1 VKLVCLFNLCGICLV
16 VVLTHV
22 LAKERTAR
30 IELLGWI
37 CVVLSTSVFA
47 APLSIIVSLLIII
60 ISRLLQNLINFS
72 LYSWW

>member
-1 VKLVCLFNLCGICLV
+1 MLDLQFFTFKMIFLFNVGVIFLV
-16 VVLTHV
+16 VLLTHV

-47 APLSIIVSLLIII
+47 APLSIIVSIYIE
-60 ISRLLQNLINFS
+60 
-72 LYSWW
+72 

>member
-1 VKLVCLFNLCGICLV
+1 MIGLAVLYLQDDFLVQRWSDFLV
-16 VVLTHV
+16 VLLTHV

-47 APLSIIVSLLIII
+47 APLSIIVSIYAM
-60 ISRLLQNLINFS
+60 S
-72 LYSWW
+72 LRKHFN